1 MLKIGGLE
9 IIIQFCIDPDKSRAW
24 YADFLGIEPIA
35 YGAGLFVLGDGTR
48 LHLAP
53 AAPGTGRGGSGV
65 YFYVPSVDE
74 AYAELTGRGYKFNEA
89 PYDIPVGRLVTI
101 NDPDGN
107 IVGLEDRTKGGLP
120 S

>member
-1 MLKIGGLE
+1 MLKISGLE
-9 IIIQFCIDPDKSRAW
+9 IVIQFCIDTEKSKAW
-24 YADFLGIEPIA
+24 YADFLGVEPIA
-35 YGAGLFVLGDGTR
+35 YGAGLFVLGDKTR

-53 AAPGTGRGGSGV
+53 AAPGTGRGGTAV
-65 YFYVPSVDE
+65 YFYVPSVDA
-74 AYAELTGRGYKFNEA
+74 AYAELTQRGYVFNEE

-107 IVGLEDRTKGGLP
+107 IVGLEDRSKGGLP

>member
-9 IIIQFCIDPDKSRAW
+9 IIIQFCIDTEKSKAW

-35 YGAGLFVLGDGTR
+35 YGAGLFALDDGTR
-48 LHLAP
+48 FHLAP
-53 AAPGTGRGGSGV
+53 ATPGTGRGGSAV

-74 AYAELTGRGYKFNEA
+74 AYAELRGRGYAFNEE
-89 PYDIPVGRLVTI
+89 PYDIPVGRLVTLY
-101 NDPDGN
+101 DPDGN
-107 IVGLEDRTKGGLP
+107 IVGLEDRSKGGLP